1 MIDQHSNCDT
11 YEPLISAM
19 IDGELESG
27 ERNELNSHLQNCTM
41 CKQRV
46 IAFERVD
53 AAVETLSHNSDAARS
68 TNEAILRLQS
78 AVPFAM
84 YPPKKAP
91 PRANNLLIW
100 RLIPPAAAATLLIC
114 LGIAAWPSPRP
125 LIAESIS
132 PAQIVEPMKELHLL
146 NLEKQRE
153 QSLMLRT
160 LIMDLRSMKLE
171 INLFEPGSAK
181 RISLASQIDAMIE
194 RVELYETNEGE

>member
-19 IDGELESG
+19 IDGELESD
-27 ERNELNSHLQNCTM
+27 ERNELNSHLQNCTT

-53 AAVETLSHNSDAARS
+53 AAVETLSHNSEPTQS

-84 YPPKKAP
+84 YPPKKVP

-100 RLIPPAAAATLLIC
+100 RLIPLAAAATLLIC
-114 LGIAAWPSPRP
+114 LGVAAWPSAS
-125 LIAESIS
+125 AESIS

-171 INLFEPGSAK
+171 INMFEPGSAE
-181 RISLASQIDAMIE
+181 RVSFASQIDAMIE
-194 RVELYETNEGE
+194 KVELYETNEGE